1 MSVLLGVAYGAWTM
15 NSLGRRGVVVSLI
28 VFAIWGAIDTMVEI
42 KFGEPIPGLVF
53 NAIRGL
59 F

>member
-1 MSVLLGVAYGAWTM
+1 MSLLLGVAYGAWAL
-15 NSLGRRGVVVSLI
+15 NAYGRRGVIVALI
-28 VFAIWGAIDTMVEI
+28 VIAIMEAINTVVRFH
-42 KFGEPIPGLVF
+42 FGEPIPGLAF